1 MIYILNDMA
10 RQPNPNRKNSP
21 SMLAKT
27 TKLRLDKHRKPL
39 NVLHPDNKKLRT
51 GNESDDQLINR
62 LLDHFEKS
70 FAPSVTGLSTYTK
83 KVEAPTATT
92 I

>member
-1 MIYILNDMA
+1 MA

-39 NVLHPDNKKLRT
+39 NILHPDNKKVRS

-62 LLDHFEKS
+62 LLDHFEKT
-70 FAPSVTGLSTYTK
+70 FPPAHVGISTYTK
-83 KVEAPTATT
+83 KVETQTT
-92 I
+92 S

>member
-1 MIYILNDMA
+1 MA

-27 TKLRLDKHRKPL
+27 TKSRLDKHRKPL
-39 NVLHPDNKKLRT
+39 SELPQLGKTRS

-62 LLDHFEKS
+62 ILDHYEKT
-70 FAPSVTGLSTYTK
+70 FPPNAVGISTYTK
-83 KVEAPTATT
+83 KIVAPQPATT
-92 I
+92 Q